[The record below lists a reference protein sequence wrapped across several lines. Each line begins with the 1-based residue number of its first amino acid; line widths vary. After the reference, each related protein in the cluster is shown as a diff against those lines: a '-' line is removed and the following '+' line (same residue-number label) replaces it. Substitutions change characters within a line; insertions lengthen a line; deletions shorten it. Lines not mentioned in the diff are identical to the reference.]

1 VSKGGYNG
9 GSTLLGGGHGWS
21 FDPDFP
27 SFPKK
32 HKPSPSGNSSPKNAK
47 RKQTVLVT
55 SHLSGN
61 HAITPTIQK
70 ADRRAKALPLSRDAA
85 LEGLKIVL
93 PKKIKDR
100 AAVLKVL
107 VDQGILLPTGS
118 INPDNGRVATILK
131 QKTKGKK

>member
-1 VSKGGYNG
+1 M
-9 GSTLLGGGHGWS
+9 GGGHGWS

-32 HKPSPSGNSSPKNAK
+32 HKPSPSGKSSPKNAN

-70 ADRRAKALPLSRDAA
+70 ADRRAKALPLSRDAV
-85 LEGLKIVL
+85 LEGLKIAL

-100 AAVLKVL
+100 AAALKVL
-107 VDQGILLPTGS
+107 VEQGILLPTGS
-118 INPDNGRVATILK
+118 INPDNRRVAAFLK
-131 QKTKGKK
+131 QNQKVKNDNRQ